1 MEDEFSVL
9 TFHDDTKFWIVRAEG
24 GKYFDDFIDDNYIGI
39 RYNKVTIKDLESI
52 QTRNEIPSVD
62 TVKDIYKEIYDNGI
76 TLDKTRKQKL
86 TEHAKQTYLFTF
98 EMKIGEVILVPNKRS
113 RKFALGIV
121 TSNPYDEEE
130 AYIQNR
136 IDNHTS
142 NGLNF
147 KPSNYVKRR
156 KINFISIVNRNEIPN
171 ELSWILSTH
180 QAIINATSAKKK
192 LMPLVFPFFKYQ
204 NKYYLR
210 VFSDKGGNL
219 SMKDWATLVASNSE
233 VDTESIE
240 MEANIHS
247 PGFLTFI
254 TPILNSLHQLID
266 FFGLPVTTIGSIHYI
281 ASLLIGRKN
290 LKEKGIVQWAQETH
304 GKYLDNKLKKLDYK
318 KKKSKFKNEKLTKK
332 DNNLTVAQKLKLS
345 IPISGNEILN
355 EESKKKKLDH
365 NEKK

>member
-62 TVKDIYKEIYDNGI
+62 TVKDIYKEIYGNGI

-98 EMKIGEVILVPNKRS
+98 EMKIGDVILVPNKRS

-130 AYIQNR
+130 TYIQNR

-192 LMPLVFPFFKYQ
+192 LMPLIFPLFKYQ
-204 NKYYLR
+204 GNYYLR
-210 VFSDKGGNL
+210 IFSNKGGNL
-219 SMKDWATLVASNSE
+219 SMKDWAMIVSPDNKIN
-233 VDTESIE
+233 TESIT
-240 MEANIHS
+240 MEAEIHS

-254 TPILNSLHQLID
+254 TPYLPLLHQLLKD
-266 FFGLPVTTIGSIHYI
+266 LGFGIPIAGTIQYI
-281 ASLLIGRKN
+281 FKLLVGKNN
-290 LKEKGIVQWAQETH
+290 LKEKGLVQWAQDVY
-304 GKYLDNKLKKLDYK
+304 GKHLDNKIKNLNYIEKKQNIK
-318 KKKSKFKNEKLTKK
+318 IKTTSK
-332 DNNLTVAQKLKLS
+332 NNNQTVAQNLKLS
-345 IPISGNEILN
+345 IPISGTGILN
-355 EESKKKKLDH
+355 EEDKKKKLNH
-365 NEKK
+365 NEKE